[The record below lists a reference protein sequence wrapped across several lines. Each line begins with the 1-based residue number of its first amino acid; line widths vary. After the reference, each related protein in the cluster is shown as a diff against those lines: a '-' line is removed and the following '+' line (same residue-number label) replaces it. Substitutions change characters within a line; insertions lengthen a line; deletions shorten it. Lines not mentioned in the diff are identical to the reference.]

1 MPPGDVEGTAW
12 AMANDFF
19 PAALASWPQA
29 SAHASAQSHR
39 LSNQTLL
46 TKRGLTFSRG
56 SLTLSIPQ
64 G

>member
-12 AMANDFF
+12 TMANDFF
-19 PAALASWPQA
+19 PAALASWPQ
-29 SAHASAQSHR
+29 ASAQSHR